1 MKITKEQSFEENRKF
16 LGFIKECPTSYQT
29 VNTLKK
35 IFDEAGFV
43 QKEEWEYGFWNKDD
57 AFGSPDGEYKGYV
70 IRNDSSI
77 IAFRV
82 PACKSPKG
90 FKIVCSHTDS
100 PMFKFKDNGEYGN
113 SDTCLKLDV
122 EKYGGMIT
130 QSWFDRPLGAAGRI
144 VCDVDGILDSI
155 LVNIS
160 EPSFII
166 PSLAIHM
173 TRGNDASKTGISV
186 QKEMQPVAA
195 DKGLYE
201 LIRKEFGIKQSDIL
215 GTDLYLYNTQE
226 GCIMGENA
234 SLISAPRIDDLQ
246 CVYSTMTG
254 FIQTRCQDKPE
265 RDEYIKVY
273 AAFDN
278 EEVGSGTKQGAAST
292 FLYDVLW
299 RMNKALGKNEE
310 EFYRAVA
317 GSFMLSCDNAH
328 AVHPNYRQKTDVT
341 NCVYM
346 NDGIVIKS
354 HAGQKYTS
362 DAVSVAVFRMICEK
376 AGVPLQYFANR
387 SDEAGGSTLG
397 NIAMTQVSMNTVDI
411 GLPQLAMHS
420 AYETAGVKDTEY
432 MVKAVETFYAS
443 HIQAD
448 SDGNYQINQ

>member
-57 AFGSPDGEYKGYV
+57 AFGSHDGEYKGYV

-278 EEVGSGTKQGAAST
+278 EEVGSGTRQGADST
-292 FLYDVLW
+292 FLEDILQRIAEGLQADHSSYLRW
-299 RMNKALGKNEE
+299 
-310 EFYRAVA
+310 VA
-317 GSFMLSCDNAH
+317 DSFLISADNAH
-328 AVHPNYRQKTDVT
+328 AVHPNHPEKADPANRPYL
-341 NCVYM
+341 NG
-346 NDGIVIKS
+346 GIVIKYHGS
-354 HAGQKYTS
+354 QKYTTDGIS
-362 DAVSVAVFRMICEK
+362 AAKMKDYCERAK
-376 AGVPLQYFANR
+376 VPYQTYANR
-387 SDEAGGSTLG
+387 SDIAGGSTLG
-397 NIAMTQVSMNTVDI
+397 NISTAHVSVSSVDI

-420 AYETAGVKDTEY
+420 AVETAGMKDTEY
-432 MVKAVETFYAS
+432 AVRALKEFW
-443 HIQAD
+443 
-448 SDGNYQINQ
+448 GE

>member
-35 IFDEAGFV
+35 IFDEAGFI

-57 AFGSPDGEYKGYV
+57 AFGNPDGEYKGYV

-265 RDEYIKVY
+265 SDEYIKVY

-278 EEVGSGTKQGAAST
+278 EEVGSLSRQGASSDFLPVVLRELASVKDIT
-292 FLYDVLW
+292 GSGFN
-299 RMNKALGKNEE
+299 RMLSK
-310 EFYRAVA
+310 
-317 GSFMLSCDNAH
+317 SFMLSADNAH
-328 AVHPNYRQKTDVT
+328 AMHPNYSEKADVIHRPD
-341 NCVYM
+341 M
-346 NDGIVIKS
+346 NGGVVIKY
-354 HAGQKYTS
+354 HGGQKYTTDACTGAFVKQICKKADIPYQTYYNNS
-362 DAVSVAVFRMICEK
+362 DV
-376 AGVPLQYFANR
+376 
-387 SDEAGGSTLG
+387 AGGSTLG
-397 NIAMTQVSMNTVDI
+397 NLVMANLSVKAADI
-411 GLPQLAMHS
+411 GIAQLAMHS
-420 AYETAGVKDTEY
+420 SYETSGAYDTIYMSEFVKGFY
-432 MVKAVETFYAS
+432 GKETR
-443 HIQAD
+443 I
-448 SDGNYQINQ
+448 

>member
-43 QKEEWEYGFWNKDD
+43 QKEEWEYGFWNKDG
-57 AFGSPDGEYKGYV
+57 AFGSHDGEYKGYV

-265 RDEYIKVY
+265 SDEYIKVY

-278 EEVGSGTKQGAAST
+278 EEVGSLSRQGASSDFLPVVLRELASVKDIT
-292 FLYDVLW
+292 GSGFN
-299 RMNKALGKNEE
+299 RMLSK
-310 EFYRAVA
+310 
-317 GSFMLSCDNAH
+317 SFMLSADNAH
-328 AVHPNYRQKTDVT
+328 A
-341 NCVYM
+341 CLL
-346 NDGIVIKS
+346 
-354 HAGQKYTS
+354 YTS
-362 DAVSVAVFRMICEK
+362 PSPRDCS
-376 AGVPLQYFANR
+376 
-387 SDEAGGSTLG
+387 
-397 NIAMTQVSMNTVDI
+397 
-411 GLPQLAMHS
+411 
-420 AYETAGVKDTEY
+420 
-432 MVKAVETFYAS
+432 
-443 HIQAD
+443 
-448 SDGNYQINQ
+448 

>member
-57 AFGSPDGEYKGYV
+57 AFGCHDGEYKGYV

-186 QKEMQPVAA
+186 QKECS
-195 DKGLYE
+195 
-201 LIRKEFGIKQSDIL
+201 R
-215 GTDLYLYNTQE
+215 
-226 GCIMGENA
+226 
-234 SLISAPRIDDLQ
+234 LQ
-246 CVYSTMTG
+246 
-254 FIQTRCQDKPE
+254 QTK
-265 RDEYIKVY
+265 
-273 AAFDN
+273 
-278 EEVGSGTKQGAAST
+278 
-292 FLYDVLW
+292 
-299 RMNKALGKNEE
+299 
-310 EFYRAVA
+310 
-317 GSFMLSCDNAH
+317 
-328 AVHPNYRQKTDVT
+328 
-341 NCVYM
+341 VYM
-346 NDGIVIKS
+346 N
-354 HAGQKYTS
+354 
-362 DAVSVAVFRMICEK
+362 
-376 AGVPLQYFANR
+376 
-387 SDEAGGSTLG
+387 
-397 NIAMTQVSMNTVDI
+397 
-411 GLPQLAMHS
+411 
-420 AYETAGVKDTEY
+420 
-432 MVKAVETFYAS
+432 
-443 HIQAD
+443 
-448 SDGNYQINQ
+448 

>member
-82 PACKSPKG
+82 PVCKSPKG

-265 RDEYIKVY
+265 RDE
-273 AAFDN
+273 
-278 EEVGSGTKQGAAST
+278 
-292 FLYDVLW
+292 
-299 RMNKALGKNEE
+299 
-310 EFYRAVA
+310 
-317 GSFMLSCDNAH
+317 
-328 AVHPNYRQKTDVT
+328 
-341 NCVYM
+341 
-346 NDGIVIKS
+346 
-354 HAGQKYTS
+354 
-362 DAVSVAVFRMICEK
+362 
-376 AGVPLQYFANR
+376 
-387 SDEAGGSTLG
+387 
-397 NIAMTQVSMNTVDI
+397 
-411 GLPQLAMHS
+411 
-420 AYETAGVKDTEY
+420 
-432 MVKAVETFYAS
+432 
-443 HIQAD
+443 
-448 SDGNYQINQ
+448 